1 VKSPVKE
8 KANRR
13 FKSFGYAFAG
23 WAYVLRTQPNSWIH
37 AAFSI
42 AVFAVAFWLGLPR
55 RDWALLIIVIV
66 IVWVAEFTNTAVEAV
81 VDMAMPVPHP
91 LARVAKDVAAA
102 AVLVAAAGSVVVG
115 LLILGP
121 PLWARLVGAS

>member
-1 VKSPVKE
+1 MQSPVKE
-8 KANRR
+8 EANRR
-13 FKSFGYAFAG
+13 VKSFVYAFAG
-23 WAYVLRTQPNSWIH
+23 WAYMLRTQPNSWIH

-42 AVFAVAFWLGLPR
+42 AVFGVGFWLGLPR
-55 RDWALLIIVIV
+55 RDWALLIVVIM
-66 IVWVAEFTNTAVEAV
+66 IVWIAEFTNTAVEAI
-81 VDMAMPVPHP
+81 VDMTMPTPHP

-121 PLWARLVGAS
+121 PLWERLLGA